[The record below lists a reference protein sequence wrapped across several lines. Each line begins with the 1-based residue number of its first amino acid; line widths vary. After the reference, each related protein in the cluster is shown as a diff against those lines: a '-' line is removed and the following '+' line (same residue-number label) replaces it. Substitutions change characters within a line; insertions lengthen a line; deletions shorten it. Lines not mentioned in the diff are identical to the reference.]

1 MTADDMIKATVVA
14 SANDAAVALAEH
26 LSGSEDTFVSQ
37 MNDRAAQL
45 GMQDTTFKN
54 CNGLDEEGH
63 ITSAYDVALMSRELI
78 KHEKIFDYTS
88 VWLDNLR
95 GGKTQIVNT
104 NKLLKTY
111 KGITGLKTGTTDDAG
126 CCISATATRDSLS
139 LIGVVLGAAT
149 GKQRFADAAALLDYG
164 FSNFAIKKLTVPD
177 NLPQTLPVEGGMQK
191 EAPISCDITA
201 NAVVNKASDDE
212 AHYEI
217 SLPEALQ
224 APIEEGE
231 KVGTVLCKIGAD
243 EQSFDVLSKE
253 EIPQATFGKVFG
265 FVMDAMLKM

>member
-1 MTADDMIKATVVA
+1 M
-14 SANDAAVALAEH
+14 
-26 LSGSEDTFVSQ
+26 
-37 MNDRAAQL
+37 
-45 GMQDTTFKN
+45 
-54 CNGLDEEGH
+54 
-63 ITSAYDVALMSRELI
+63 
-78 KHEKIFDYTS
+78 
-88 VWLDNLR
+88 
-95 GGKTQIVNT
+95 
-104 NKLLKTY
+104 
-111 KGITGLKTGTTDDAG
+111 
-126 CCISATATRDSLS
+126 RDSLS

-164 FSNFAIKKLTVPD
+164 FSNFAIKELTVPD
-177 NLPQTLPVEGGMQK
+177 DLPQTLPVEGGMQK

-224 APIEEGE
+224 APVEEGE